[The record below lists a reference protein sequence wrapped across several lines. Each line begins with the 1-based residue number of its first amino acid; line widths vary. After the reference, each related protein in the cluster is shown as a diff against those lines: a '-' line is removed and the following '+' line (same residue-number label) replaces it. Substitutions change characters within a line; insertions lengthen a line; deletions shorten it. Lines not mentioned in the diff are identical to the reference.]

1 MIATLER
8 PSLYSDGHREPYTA
22 GMAKRVLLGI
32 QDFRRLLKARV
43 DAAEKGEETIVQKR
57 GKVVAAL
64 IPIEWYRD
72 LRERAGDPTEY

>member
-1 MIATLER
+1 MTATLGPPE
-8 PSLYSDGHREPYTA
+8 LYRKPNSRPYTA
-22 GMAKRVLLGI
+22 EMAKRVLLGV
-32 QDFRRLLKARV
+32 QEFRQFLKARI

-64 IPIEWYRD
+64 VPIDWYRD